1 MNQISRQ
8 KPRELQGPEQNRNLA
23 KSLFIECILGFI
35 FAFLA
40 GMAYFG
46 SGFDVEFIYQGF

>member
-1 MNQISRQ
+1 MSQISSQ
-8 KPRELQGPEQNRNLA
+8 NPINLQGPEQNRNLI
-23 KSLFIECILGFI
+23 KNLFIECILGFI